1 MSVPWSF
8 DPNPQTERNTMIP
21 FHEQWLADRAEGIG
35 ASEAPAVLHASPFM
49 SRRELKLLKLGLIE
63 GFTGSPQSRL
73 GQALE
78 EPLFRWWLE
87 EQRLAGKEIEGEW
100 LGKVSIAASDWPV
113 MRASPDGLAH
123 TPHGDML
130 VEIKTTASTWGEL
143 PHHVWIQ
150 VQQQLHVMQLEK
162 AAVVALSAG
171 RLRTFEVN
179 REDAFIDRLLTE
191 EQAFWEEVLAGVTET
206 EADEPPPRPAPEG
219 SIIELTGAEAEIVA
233 EIAALRESI
242 REQEARV
249 EALTKQLRAKADGG
263 EALLVD
269 RWGNPLARVQV
280 VTSSRLDQKLLAELV
295 PPELLEK
302 ARKTMQSTRFLVL

>member
-1 MSVPWSF
+1 MMPS
-8 DPNPQTERNTMIP
+8 
-21 FHEQWLADRAEGIG
+21 HEQWLADRAEGIG

-63 GFTGSPQSRL
+63 GFAGSPQSRL

-78 EPLFRWWLE
+78 EPLFRWWLN

-100 LGKVSIAASDWPV
+100 LGKVSMAAQDWPV

-123 TPHGDML
+123 TPDGDML
-130 VEIKTTASTWGEL
+130 VEIKTTASTWGQI
-143 PHHVWIQ
+143 PYHVWIQ
-150 VQQQLHVMQLEK
+150 VQQQLHVMQLER
-162 AAVVALSAG
+162 AVVVALSAG
-171 RLRTFEVN
+171 RLRTFEVS
-179 REDAFIDRLLTE
+179 REDAFIDRLMTE
-191 EQAFWEEVLAGVTET
+191 EQAFWEEVLAGVRDT
-206 EADEPPPRPAPEG
+206 EADNPPPRPAPEG

-233 EIAALRESI
+233 EIASLREAI

-249 EALTKQLRAKADGG
+249 DALTKQLRAKADGG
-263 EALLVD
+263 EALFVD
-269 RWGNPLARVQV
+269 RWGNALARVQV
-280 VTSSRLDQKLLAELV
+280 VRSSRLDQKLLSELV

>member
-1 MSVPWSF
+1 MMPS
-8 DPNPQTERNTMIP
+8 
-21 FHEQWLADRAEGIG
+21 HEQWLADRAEGIG

-63 GFTGSPQSRL
+63 GFAGSPQSRL

-87 EQRLAGKEIEGEW
+87 EQRLAGNKEIEGEW
-100 LGKVSIAASDWPV
+100 LGKVSMAAADWPV

-123 TPHGDML
+123 TPEGDML

-150 VQQQLHVMQLEK
+150 VQQQLHVTQLER
-162 AAVVALSAG
+162 AVVVALSAG
-171 RLRTFEVN
+171 RLRTFEVT
-179 REDAFIDRLLTE
+179 REDAFIDRLMAE

-206 EADEPPPRPAPEG
+206 EADNPPPRLAPEG
-219 SIIELTGAEAEIVA
+219 SVIELSGGEAEIVA
-233 EIAALRESI
+233 EIASLRESI

-249 EALTKQLRAKADGG
+249 EVLTKQLREKANG
-263 EALLVD
+263 EEAIFVD
-269 RWGNPLARVQV
+269 RWGNALARVQV
-280 VTSSRLDQKLLAELV
+280 VRSSRLDQKLLADLV
-295 PPELLEK
+295 PSDLLEK
-302 ARKTMQSTRFLVL
+302 ARKTTQATRFLVL

>member
-1 MSVPWSF
+1 MMPS
-8 DPNPQTERNTMIP
+8 
-21 FHEQWLADRAEGIG
+21 HEQWLADRAEGIG

-63 GFTGSPQSRL
+63 GFAGSPQSRL

-78 EPLFRWWLE
+78 EPLFRWWLD

-100 LGKVSIAASDWPV
+100 LGKVSMAAADWPV

-123 TPHGDML
+123 TPDGDML
-130 VEIKTTASTWGEL
+130 VEIKSTASTWGEL

-150 VQQQLHVMQLEK
+150 VQQQLHVMQMER
-162 AAVVALSAG
+162 AVVVALSAG
-171 RLRTFEVN
+171 RLRTFEVR

-206 EADEPPPRPAPEG
+206 EADNPPPRPAPEG

-233 EIAALRESI
+233 EIASLREAI

-249 EALTKQLRAKADGG
+249 DALTKKLRAKANNQ
-263 EALLVD
+263 ETLFVD

-280 VTSSRLDQKLLAELV
+280 VTSSRLDQKRLADLV
-295 PPELLEK
+295 PPDLLEK
-302 ARKTMQSTRFLVL
+302 AKAVTQSTRFLVL